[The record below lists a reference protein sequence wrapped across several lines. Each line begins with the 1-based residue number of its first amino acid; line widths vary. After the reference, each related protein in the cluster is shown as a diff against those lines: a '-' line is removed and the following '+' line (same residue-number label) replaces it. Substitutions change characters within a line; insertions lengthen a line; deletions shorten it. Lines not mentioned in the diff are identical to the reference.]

1 MTCIPNT
8 GTVFCR
14 LVLWVD
20 SAELEEVLTRRTFI
34 VTRRTR
40 LDSLLPTHGW
50 ICKTVRYCPFL
61 IAIVDLNPGGNLTN
75 FTFGNKLEKNHKSE
89 KNE

>member
-1 MTCIPNT
+1 
-8 GTVFCR
+8 
-14 LVLWVD
+14 
-20 SAELEEVLTRRTFI
+20 
-34 VTRRTR
+34 
-40 LDSLLPTHGW
+40 
-50 ICKTVRYCPFL
+50 VRYCPFL